1 METKVC
7 TKCKKEF
14 PKTTDFFYGKVVK
27 QKNKKGISIYYL
39 LRAMCKSC
47 NNEHTEKNRIK
58 KRCLE
63 LGCSIDEYEEYWRK
77 DLYQKLK
84 KNPNIHGLGLSS
96 GQINVLNKK
105 IKNGYKF
112 TTVEQYKLDCR
123 ANVSKCRRKYNYG
136 DISFVTTKQINQKR
150 IENISDSYI
159 ANSMGLPVSEVPKE
173 ILTTKRLIIKLKR
186 ELKK

>member
-1 METKVC
+1 METKAC
-7 TKCKKEF
+7 SNCKVEF
-14 PKTTDFFYGKVVK
+14 PKTTDFFYSKVVK

-39 LRAMCKSC
+39 LRSICKGC
-47 NNEHTEKNRIK
+47 NNEKTEKNRIK

-63 LGCSIDEYEEYWRK
+63 LGCSIEDYEENWRK

-96 GQINVLNKK
+96 GQINLLNKK

-112 TTVEQYKLDCR
+112 TTVEQYKIDCR
-123 ANVSKCRRKYNYG
+123 LNVSKCRRKYDYG
-136 DISFVTTKQINQKR
+136 DMSFVTIKQSNQKR
-150 IENISDSYI
+150 TENITDSYL
-159 ANSMGLPVSEVPKE
+159 ANIIGLSVSEVPKE
-173 ILTTKRLIIKLKR
+173 ILKTKRLIIKLKR